1 MVSGS
6 RQGHRPPVPEMIFRW
21 SEPSAIRSA
30 TNCPAWSAAVN
41 VGNGAYIIDGCPP
54 GAVAPTPEERTS
66 ATPGR
71 EPACSFALAT
81 RPGLLNMSR
90 TVVTPKVSDCARAP
104 GTRCT
109 CASIR
114 PGSTV
119 PPPASITSSPSWAAE
134 AAEHVVIRPS
144 ANRTE
149 VQACDFVPSNPFAF
163 PIVVAALKAS
173 SGLTLPDAA
182 LAGPRSCGGVGALE
196 CSCGPGCEPAEAG

>member
-1 MVSGS
+1 MTSAWMVPGS
-6 RQGHRPPVPEMIFRW
+6 SAGHRPPGPEMIFRW
-21 SEPSAIRSA
+21 PEPAAILSA
-30 TNCPAWSAAVN
+30 TNCPAWPAAVN

-66 ATPGR
+66 ATSGR
-71 EPACSFALAT
+71 EPACSLALAT
-81 RPGLLNMSR
+81 RSGLLNMSR
-90 TVVTPKVSDCARAP
+90 TVVTPKVNDCARAP

-134 AAEHVVIRPS
+134 ATEHLVIRPS

-149 VQACDFVPSNPFAF
+149 VQSCDLVPSNTFAF
-163 PIVVAALKAS
+163 TIVVAAPKAPS
-173 SGLTLPDAA
+173 PMD
-182 LAGPRSCGGVGALE
+182 PKQPE
-196 CSCGPGCEPAEAG
+196 